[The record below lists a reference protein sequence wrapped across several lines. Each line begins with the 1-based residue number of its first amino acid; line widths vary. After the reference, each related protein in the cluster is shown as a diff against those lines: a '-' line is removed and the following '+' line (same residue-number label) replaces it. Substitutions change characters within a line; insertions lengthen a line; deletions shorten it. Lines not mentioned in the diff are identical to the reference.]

1 MGSRTRRQQ
10 AVITGG
16 LLTAI
21 MLVSS
26 FALSSCSHQ
35 ACGGQCGPPFQLQ
48 VIFRPGTTL
57 QAAGTHMKAC
67 AWKPFVT
74 GVGRVHDFHG
84 PALAEP
90 PGSLTATIYTQSITS
105 SRNFRLMN
113 CLRRWRQVSSASY
126 PD

>member
-1 MGSRTRRQQ
+1 MVT
-10 AVITGG
+10 
-16 LLTAI
+16 L
-21 MLVSS
+21 S
-26 FALSSCSHQ
+26 FALSSCSHH

-48 VIFRPGTTL
+48 VIFRPGTRL
-57 QAAGTHMKAC
+57 QAAGARMKAC

-74 GVGRVHDFHG
+74 GVGRVRDFHS

-90 PGSLTATIYTQSITS
+90 PGSRIAMIYTQSMTS
-105 SRNFRLMN
+105 SRNLRLLH